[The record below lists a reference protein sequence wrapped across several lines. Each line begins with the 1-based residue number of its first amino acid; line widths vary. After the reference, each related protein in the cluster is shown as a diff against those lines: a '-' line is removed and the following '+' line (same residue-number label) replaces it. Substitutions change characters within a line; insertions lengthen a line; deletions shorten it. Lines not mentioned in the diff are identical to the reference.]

1 MGGRRG
7 GGHEE
12 HGDSIP
18 SNILSRKPGG
28 GKRCPTSDC
37 QPEIQA
43 AGVRLNVRFGA
54 NQYQLSAK
62 EGARADLQ
70 LPPPLPHAW
79 PAGPGFTFRNLVR
92 GPANQQAPRTPLHPA
107 PAHPRGWGPKALA
120 SGCPGILCSLPS
132 QCGSFLPLCFSSRSC
147 RCWRRAQGVEGR

>member
-37 QPEIQA
+37 QPEIQV
-43 AGVRLNVRFGA
+43 AGVRLNVRSGA

-62 EGARADLQ
+62 ERSRNRPTTPPPPARLACRPWSRFPEPGPRADQSASTTDAPPLRARASV
-70 LPPPLPHAW
+70 
-79 PAGPGFTFRNLVR
+79 AG
-92 GPANQQAPRTPLHPA
+92 APKL
-107 PAHPRGWGPKALA
+107 
-120 SGCPGILCSLPS
+120 
-132 QCGSFLPLCFSSRSC
+132 
-147 RCWRRAQGVEGR
+147 

>member
-62 EGARADLQ
+62 ERSQSRPTTPPPPPPARLACGPWIHFPEPGPRAGQSASATDAPPPRARASPWLGPQSSSFWVSWNSLLTAKPMWVFSPSLLLFPELQ
-70 LPPPLPHAW
+70 VLEE
-79 PAGPGFTFRNLVR
+79 G
-92 GPANQQAPRTPLHPA
+92 
-107 PAHPRGWGPKALA
+107 PRG
-120 SGCPGILCSLPS
+120 
-132 QCGSFLPLCFSSRSC
+132 
-147 RCWRRAQGVEGR
+147 